1 MKAEGLPDGYEPY
14 DRLRDAELANL
25 ADTMPRALSHH
36 SIQYSGPESHQSQ
49 LYPRHSSWDIHHALE
64 LEAAKEQTC
73 NEFVPRLDHPALATT
88 QIHFSDLELSPT
100 WTTQE
105 IYPQF
110 FGNQH
115 GAPMAI
121 SGPPLLQCPPSLVS
135 PAFSTYQYYDDSDT
149 MSAWSTTPEIPHC
162 LPAMA
167 IEEDDEPFDDK
178 PYAMLI
184 HEALKQAPGHRMMLR
199 DIYDWF
205 RQNTTKVQESGS
217 NGWQNSI
224 RHNLSMNKAFEND
237 RDHSRG
243 SSKKA
248 NSVWIL
254 TEDAIK
260 NGVQST
266 TRYRKTG
273 GGKRGLGHRVPAIQR
288 QRSGARGGRAASRAA
303 RQRRQDNPYVT
314 STPLSGSPATP
325 SYSDM
330 SDYHSFDWEL
340 HPTVRNWTVPSLHNT
355 APLPD
360 VMRQHTSISPQSSFD
375 LSTENMNYS
384 DEDWR
389 LQSMLM
395 RPLHGQT
402 ENELPLF
409 HTE

>member
-1 MKAEGLPDGYEPY
+1 MAE
-14 DRLRDAELANL
+14 
-25 ADTMPRALSHH
+25 T
-36 SIQYSGPESHQSQ
+36 HQSHY
-49 LYPRHSSWDIHHALE
+49 YPRHNSLDICHALE
-64 LEAAKEQTC
+64 LEAVKEQAC
-73 NEFVPRLDHPALATT
+73 NAYIAKLDHPAPATT
-88 QIHFSDLELSPT
+88 QIHFSDLEISPT

-110 FGNQH
+110 FDSRY

-121 SGPPLLQCPPSLVS
+121 SGPPVLQCSPSLVS
-135 PAFSTYQYYDDSDT
+135 PPYPTYQYYDDSDT
-149 MSAWSTTPEIPHC
+149 MSAWSTTPELPHS

-184 HEALKQAPGHRMMLR
+184 YEALKQAPGHRMMLR

-273 GGKRGLGHRVPAIQR
+273 GGKRGLGHRVAAIQR
-288 QRSGARGGRAASRAA
+288 QRSGAKGGRAASRAA
-303 RQRRQDNPYVT
+303 RQRRQDHPYVT
-314 STPLSGSPATP
+314 STPMSGSPATP
-325 SYSDM
+325 CYSDV
-330 SDYHSFDWEL
+330 SDYHNYDWEL
-340 HPTVRNWTVPSLHNT
+340 HPTVRNWTVPSLHDS

-360 VMRQHTSISPQSSFD
+360 VTSQHMSISPQSSFD
-375 LSTENMNYS
+375 LSTGHMNYS

-395 RPLHGQT
+395 RPLHEQS
-402 ENELPLF
+402 EIELPLF
-409 HTE
+409 HTQ